1 MADAAEKD
9 SKTEEAT
16 EKKIR
21 TSVEKGN
28 VPVSR
33 EAATFASLVGIL
45 VFFTFFVKPNVNR
58 LAEILERFLD
68 DPGGWSLESG
78 ADASQL
84 FGAVGL
90 ESAAALLPAVV
101 VLTLAGVGASL
112 LQNAP
117 RIAAERIRPDLSR
130 ISPKRGW
137 QRLFGVAG
145 QTEFLKA
152 VLKFAGVAIVAIVLL
167 HAEQPRVVSAM
178 FTEVTALPELILTM
192 AMRLLA
198 AICVATV
205 ALVAADLVWARLNW
219 RRDLKMTRQELKDE
233 VKDTE
238 GDPLVRFRLRSLARD
253 RARRRMIAAVPRAT
267 LVIANPTHFAVA
279 LRYVREEG
287 GAPLVIAKGQDL
299 IALKIREI
307 AEAHGI
313 AVVDDKI
320 LARSLFGKVEVDQ
333 MIPPEFYRAVAEIIH
348 YLHARGP
355 ASVRAAAG

>member
-1 MADAAEKD
+1 MADAPEQE

-21 TSVEKGN
+21 TSIEKGN

-33 EAATFASLVGIL
+33 EAAIFASVVGIL
-45 VFFTFFVKPNVNR
+45 VFFTFFVKANVSR
-58 LAEILERFLD
+58 LAAILERFID
-68 DPGGWSLESG
+68 DPGGWSLDSG

-84 FGAVGL
+84 FGAVGA
-90 ESAAALLPAVV
+90 ESAAALLPAAI
-101 VLTLAGVGASL
+101 VLTLAGVSASL

-117 RIAAERIRPDLSR
+117 RVAVERIRPDLSR

-137 QRLFGVAG
+137 QRLFGRHG

-152 VLKFAGVAIVAIVLL
+152 ALKFGGVAVIAVVLL
-167 HAEQPRVVSAM
+167 RTELPRAVSAM
-178 FTEVTALPELILTM
+178 FTEASALPELILAM

-198 AICVATV
+198 VICVATV

-219 RRDLKMTRQELKDE
+219 RRDLRMTRQELKDE
-233 VKDTE
+233 LKDTE
-238 GDPLVRFRLRSLARD
+238 GDPLVRLRLRSLARD

-267 LVIANPTHFAVA
+267 LVIANPTHFSVA

-299 IALKIREI
+299 IALKIREV

-313 AVVDDKI
+313 AVVEDKA
-320 LARSLFGKVEVDQ
+320 LARSLYAKVEVDR

-348 YLHARGP
+348 FLHARGAAP
-355 ASVRAAAG
+355 ARAG